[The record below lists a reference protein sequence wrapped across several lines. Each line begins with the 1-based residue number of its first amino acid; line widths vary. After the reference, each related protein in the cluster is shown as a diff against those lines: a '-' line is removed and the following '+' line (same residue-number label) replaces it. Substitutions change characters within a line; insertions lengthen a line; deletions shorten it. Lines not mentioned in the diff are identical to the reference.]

1 MSFFDYD
8 GCQLHY
14 EDYGHGAPLLLVHGL
29 GSSTL
34 DWEEQTAVLAA
45 HYRVIAIDLRGHGRS
60 DKPVEHYSIAGFAED
75 VAALIEHLKLD
86 PVHLVGISMG
96 AMVGFQLA
104 VDRPELLRSLTIV
117 NSGPEVKAKS
127 FNDCVQ
133 IAKRWS
139 FSRLLSLETIAK
151 GLGKL
156 LFPKPEQV
164 ELRLK
169 IERRWPRN
177 DKRAYLSSLDAII
190 GWGVRDRLSHIT
202 CPVLVISGDRDYTT
216 VASKEAYVR
225 ELADARL
232 VVIADSRHATPMD
245 QPALFNAQLL
255 SFLSEIAGPPLPP
268 AGAAKSTSTSKT
280 KAKAKSTAQPK
291 QDI

>member
-1 MSFFDYD
+1 MSFFDFD

-60 DKPVEHYSIAGFAED
+60 EKPVEHYSIAGFAED
-75 VAALIEHLKLD
+75 VAALIEHLKLES
-86 PVHLVGISMG
+86 VHIVGISMG
-96 AMVGFQLA
+96 GMIGFQLG

-190 GWGVRDRLSHIT
+190 GWGVRDRLSTIT
-202 CPVLVISGDRDYTT
+202 CPVLVISGDRDYTS
-216 VASKEAYVR
+216 VASKEAYVA
-225 ELADARL
+225 ELSDARL
-232 VVIADSRHATPMD
+232 VVIEDSRHATPMD
-245 QPALFNAQLL
+245 QPAAFNAQLL
-255 SFLSEIAGPPLPP
+255 SFLSSITAPTLPV
-268 AGAAKSTSTSKT
+268 ARATNSTRKPR
-280 KAKAKSTAQPK
+280 AKATETTQPK

>member
-1 MSFFDYD
+1 MSFFNYD

-14 EDYGHGAPLLLVHGL
+14 EEYGHGAPLLLVHGL

-34 DWEEQTAVLAA
+34 DWEEQTSVLAA
-45 HYRVIAIDLRGHGRS
+45 HYRVIAIDIRGHGRS
-60 DKPVEHYSIAGFAED
+60 DKPLEHYSMAGFAED
-75 VAALIEHLKLD
+75 VAALIEHLQLG

-96 AMVGFQLA
+96 GMIGFQLG

-117 NSGPEVKAKS
+117 NSSPEVKAKS
-127 FNDCVQ
+127 FKDCVQ

-139 FSRLLSLETIAK
+139 FSRLLSLDTIAK

-190 GWGVRDRLSHIT
+190 GWGVRNQLSNIT
-202 CPVLVISGDRDYTT
+202 CPVLVVSGDRDYTS

-232 VVIADSRHATPMD
+232 VVIEDSRHATPMD
-245 QPALFNAQLL
+245 QPAVFNAQLL
-255 SFLSEIAGPPLPP
+255 SFLSELDGRAVAPT
-268 AGAAKSTSTSKT
+268 ARKKS
-280 KAKAKSTAQPK
+280 KAK
-291 QDI
+291 